1 MCTVYGESSTLDG
14 LEGALVPP
22 SGFRFWLDWTM
33 VHDDRRRNPS
43 TEVVQ
48 RVAAE
53 LDMPEREVHLALR
66 TPHVEHQPSLI
77 DETFGPARLTVSTPL
92 HSSPSAARRQ
102 AESALRKHQL
112 SPVGGVWLQDR
123 GTWPD
128 PNAESAVARVS
139 VWVDDVTIRVV
150 ADLVMAR
157 RGYLSAAVVTLSL
170 VPLFMLASGILG
182 GVLLGSLASVG
193 AVGGLAADY
202 RRRIAKVEENLRA
215 FAETIAQP
223 VMPPSVIG

>member
-1 MCTVYGESSTLDG
+1 
-14 LEGALVPP
+14 
-22 SGFRFWLDWTM
+22 M
-33 VHDDRRRNPS
+33 VHDDQRRNPS
-43 TEVVQ
+43 TAVVQ

-53 LDMPEREVHLALR
+53 LDMPEREVHFALR
-66 TPHVEHQPSLI
+66 TLHVEHQPSLI
-77 DETFGPARLTVSTPL
+77 DETFGPARLTVSKPL
-92 HSSPSAARRQ
+92 HSSPSAARRKAQ
-102 AESALRKHQL
+102 SALRKHQL

-157 RGYLSAAVVTLSL
+157 RGYLAAAVATLSL
-170 VPLFMLASGILG
+170 LPLFMLASGIFSGALF
-182 GVLLGSLASVG
+182 GSLASIG

-202 RRRIAKVEENLRA
+202 RKRLSIVERNLRT